1 MFLKEVKLS
10 KAKKKQAELET
21 ESWKSVSESKHEKHS
36 LRSMF
41 SLHTNLM
48 RSEDPPIERGA
59 SQVVKDG
66 SQSIDYDLEY
76 ENPEFQKNSEVF
88 SPLSNLYSPEGN
100 DELADGKRLDGWVCS
115 EAEKYAAANEKRHHL
130 EIDAFAEQMRLKD
143 EKLEAFRWR
152 MLSMEIES
160 KRLQSHIEGLNQDV
174 SQIRHENMKLEA
186 LLMER
191 QKELT
196 YLKDQ
201 FKVQIKP
208 QFCQQAN
215 LSSSLD
221 DTASVHDSILSKA
234 KNAKKE
240 PKDHNQEEKVHLT
253 ETSQEKNTEKEEE
266 DEKAIHNQSKNV
278 SKIVQSPENESE
290 EEEVVSNQGCTSAS
304 PVVADTVEKLALT
317 SQSLMKTNN
326 STWGMDFHALGVS
339 YKIKRLKQQLLM
351 LERLPGKQ
359 DSGEQ
364 LGSSDEAKNGMKAF
378 QALISLLHKQV
389 NKYQSLQEKTDE
401 LCKRMH
407 DNDVDVSR
415 RDSSTSAAR
424 KKGETKTLEHFLEET
439 FHVQRYMVTTGQ
451 KLMEVQSRIASGFVK
466 VPEELEKSAGSFDM
480 KRFADSI
487 QTLFQQVQRGL
498 EVRIARIIGD
508 LGGTLA
514 CEGMIPV
521 VCLLVTL
528 ASTYPSPPR
537 FPLGRPSPSSLVIIL
552 VDFD

>member
-1 MFLKEVKLS
+1 
-10 KAKKKQAELET
+10 
-21 ESWKSVSESKHEKHS
+21 
-36 LRSMF
+36 
-41 SLHTNLM
+41 
-48 RSEDPPIERGA
+48 
-59 SQVVKDG
+59 
-66 SQSIDYDLEY
+66 
-76 ENPEFQKNSEVF
+76 
-88 SPLSNLYSPEGN
+88 
-100 DELADGKRLDGWVCS
+100 
-115 EAEKYAAANEKRHHL
+115 
-130 EIDAFAEQMRLKD
+130 
-143 EKLEAFRWR
+143 
-152 MLSMEIES
+152 
-160 KRLQSHIEGLNQDV
+160 
-174 SQIRHENMKLEA
+174 
-186 LLMER
+186 
-191 QKELT
+191 
-196 YLKDQ
+196 
-201 FKVQIKP
+201 
-208 QFCQQAN
+208 
-215 LSSSLD
+215 
-221 DTASVHDSILSKA
+221 
-234 KNAKKE
+234 
-240 PKDHNQEEKVHLT
+240 
-253 ETSQEKNTEKEEE
+253 
-266 DEKAIHNQSKNV
+266 
-278 SKIVQSPENESE
+278 
-290 EEEVVSNQGCTSAS
+290 
-304 PVVADTVEKLALT
+304 
-317 SQSLMKTNN
+317 MKTNN

-424 KKGETKTLEHFLEET
+424 KKGETKTLEQFLEET

-514 CEGMIPV
+514 CEGMIRMRG
-521 VCLLVTL
+521 L
-528 ASTYPSPPR
+528 
-537 FPLGRPSPSSLVIIL
+537 
-552 VDFD
+552 